1 MGFDKVK
8 IRQIRNLILMTAGLV
23 LVIMYSG
30 KILDMIWLV
39 IGILSTFIAGGAV
52 AFVINIPMNF
62 FEKKLFGKAKKQKGT
77 RFCAAA

>member
-30 KILDMIWLV
+30 KILDMIWLRY
-39 IGILSTFIAGGAV
+39 FIHVYRRRCGSLC
-52 AFVINIPMNF
+52 N
-62 FEKKLFGKAKKQKGT
+62 
-77 RFCAAA
+77 